1 MRLSLRDGQRPS
13 IRAGAGAHATPE
25 RQQKMDSDTQV
36 IWSEFG
42 HRLRAFIRQR
52 VRNEEDAED
61 ILQEVFLRIHRYAG
75 GVNQSDRLTSWLFQ
89 VTRNA
94 IADYYRAPARRE
106 HPESFLGTA
115 EFDRPEPAAPEL
127 ESDLDSVQARTELA
141 SCLRP
146 MVERLPPHYRQAV
159 ALVDL
164 SGLPQTEAA
173 AHLGLSVSGM
183 KSRVQRG
190 RRSLKEILVACCPV
204 ETDGGGRVVDFD
216 RPDSGCAGCGGADE
230 TVTLAANRGHGG
242 PCCAPASARTIEL
255 QAPARQA

>member
-1 MRLSLRDGQRPS
+1 M
-13 IRAGAGAHATPE
+13 
-25 RQQKMDSDTQV
+25 MDMNGDTQV

-42 HRLRAFIRQR
+42 HRLRGFIRQR

-61 ILQEVFLRIHRYAG
+61 ILQEVFLRIHRHAAS
-75 GVNQSDRLTSWLFQ
+75 VNRADRLTSWLFQ

-106 HPESFLGTA
+106 HPESLLGEATL
-115 EFDRPEPAAPEL
+115 DPVDPEVPEM
-127 ESDLDSVQARTELA
+127 EPDLDSVQARAELA

-146 MVERLPPHYRQAV
+146 MVERLPPHYREAV

-173 AHLGLSVSGM
+173 AQLGLSVSGM

-190 RRSLKEILVACCPV
+190 RRGLKEILIACCPV
-204 ETDGGGRVVDFD
+204 ERDGGGRVVDFD
-216 RPDSGCAGCGGADE
+216 RPNAGCTSCGGSE
-230 TVTLAANRGHGG
+230 TVTLVADRGHGS
-242 PCCAPASARTIEL
+242 PCCAPPPVRIGEMRT
-255 QAPARQA
+255 PTRQA

>member
-1 MRLSLRDGQRPS
+1 MMDG
-13 IRAGAGAHATPE
+13 
-25 RQQKMDSDTQV
+25 DTQI

-61 ILQEVFLRIHRYAG
+61 ILQEVFLRIHRHAG
-75 GVNQSDRLTSWLFQ
+75 SVNRADRLTSWLFQ

-94 IADYYRAPARRE
+94 ITDYYRAPVRRE
-106 HPESFLGTA
+106 HPESLVGAGALERT
-115 EFDRPEPAAPEL
+115 ESAAPEM
-127 ESDLDSVQARTELA
+127 ESDLDSVQARAELA

-146 MVERLPPHYRQAV
+146 MVERLPPHYREAV

-164 SGLPQTEAA
+164 TGVPQTEAA
-173 AHLGLSVSGM
+173 AQLGLSVSGV

-216 RPDSGCAGCGGADE
+216 RAGSGCSSCGGPSEPDPS
-230 TVTLAANRGHGG
+230 G
-242 PCCAPASARTIEL
+242 PCCA
-255 QAPARQA
+255 APTRPVGEMWMLGGRSLR

>member
-1 MRLSLRDGQRPS
+1 
-13 IRAGAGAHATPE
+13 
-25 RQQKMDSDTQV
+25 MDSDTQV

-75 GVNQSDRLTSWLFQ
+75 DVNRSDRLTSWLFQ

-94 IADYYRAPARRE
+94 ITDYYRAPVRRE
-106 HPESFLGTA
+106 HPERFLGMETL
-115 EFDRPEPAAPEL
+115 ERPEPADPGMET
-127 ESDLDSVQARTELA
+127 DLDSDQARAELA

-146 MVERLPPHYRQAV
+146 MVERLPAHYREAV

-164 SGLPQTEAA
+164 TGVAQTEAA
-173 AHLGLSVSGM
+173 AQLGLSVSGM

-190 RRSLKEILVACCPV
+190 RRGLKEILVACCPV

-216 RPDSGCAGCGGADE
+216 RPASGCAHCGGAGQAVALVAE
-230 TVTLAANRGHGG
+230 RGARRGTCCTPQLGG
-242 PCCAPASARTIEL
+242 
-255 QAPARQA
+255 